1 MKLKRVLFG
10 LTLIFIFVSCDCFVA
25 VRGRVL
31 SNITSL
37 PIEGA
42 VIEMVGHNIVG
53 KTDKNGMFEIS
64 DQVGF
69 CYDPHIKITAKGYK
83 PFEVT
88 IGFSGENKSFELKS
102 KSEFVNYEKP
112 FYPDTSTKST
122 YITGAWINQFSDHF
136 TYCGELASGESMI
149 FYLDTIN
156 PQKEIL
162 DNKVRRKEH

>member
-1 MKLKRVLFG
+1 
-10 LTLIFIFVSCDCFVA
+10 
-25 VRGRVL
+25 
-31 SNITSL
+31 
-37 PIEGA
+37 
-42 VIEMVGHNIVG
+42 
-53 KTDKNGMFEIS
+53 
-64 DQVGF
+64 
-69 CYDPHIKITAKGYK
+69 
-83 PFEVT
+83 
-88 IGFSGENKSFELKS
+88 
-102 KSEFVNYEKP
+102 VNYEKP